1 MIFNY
6 RYGGTT
12 QVASNASQTAM
23 SFAPDTF
30 REPTFFVGT
39 LAKNL
44 PFREAISALHHVVVS
59 DLRFTP
65 KDRLE
70 YKEWAAQQEEIML
83 AQYMAEQDAKAATLK
98 AKVELIRQELASIGN
113 ESSKIMDPYYKARRK
128 YFDYLYQKDKDAWFV
143 LDPVI
148 TVHPD
153 QLFFECFSQ
162 DESSYGCLSCS
173 YEVFKHINEF
183 ACGTTN
189 IDYSSTLY
197 NEFQKIRTYKDTQ
210 FTVDPSGFNVATEG
224 EDDYKEVKID
234 LPDSWVRGFL
244 QVSSAMTMPATRLEM
259 HPMDVYNIC
268 FFLKRHK
275 AKASPRSLRFVLTPN
290 EPIKLIFEPWGYELV
305 CPRSIY
311 HGSTAQEI
319 RIWGR
324 DRLTIL
330 ERLIPIAKGFSFILL
345 GTGLPSFYI
354 ADLGDMAFTLG
365 LSGWTANDWS
375 RAGNFDL
382 MASRVQVDQHTAQTV
397 FNALKTNWR
406 EDLDSL
412 SQRLML
418 DRGMVAGA
426 LQSYTQAGRAIFDL
440 NKGVYRVREL
450 SREVLPMDKLRF
462 ANDREASATR
472 FIESG
477 DVTVRAEALQGGRL
491 KLEGS
496 VKDKSKTQTPSMTI
510 DSDQRIV
517 EGKCGCDFFFQN
529 KLFKG
534 PCEHLLA
541 IRLAH
546 SKEN

>member
-1 MIFNY
+1 M
-6 RYGGTT
+6 
-12 QVASNASQTAM
+12 
-23 SFAPDTF
+23 
-30 REPTFFVGT
+30 
-39 LAKNL
+39 
-44 PFREAISALHHVVVS
+44 
-59 DLRFTP
+59 
-65 KDRLE
+65 
-70 YKEWAAQQEEIML
+70 
-83 AQYMAEQDAKAATLK
+83 
-98 AKVELIRQELASIGN
+98 
-113 ESSKIMDPYYKARRK
+113 
-128 YFDYLYQKDKDAWFV
+128 
-143 LDPVI
+143 
-148 TVHPD
+148 
-153 QLFFECFSQ
+153 
-162 DESSYGCLSCS
+162 
-173 YEVFKHINEF
+173 
-183 ACGTTN
+183 
-189 IDYSSTLY
+189 
-197 NEFQKIRTYKDTQ
+197 
-210 FTVDPSGFNVATEG
+210 
-224 EDDYKEVKID
+224 
-234 LPDSWVRGFL
+234 
-244 QVSSAMTMPATRLEM
+244 
-259 HPMDVYNIC
+259 
-268 FFLKRHK
+268 
-275 AKASPRSLRFVLTPN
+275 RFVLTPN